1 MHPSPHPIGYH
12 WGNCQMLPRDILT
25 SLTDNCQAQR
35 SGPWVNLRQGEAE
48 AGEWV
53 PQVSTG
59 TPSVLWKPATTRWRQ
74 LHTLPHFLP
83 QTHSI
88 PSSSCFRLTFV
99 LNAIFSLIFFFLQ
112 IFLYV
117 SMLCGD
123 LCWLSV
129 VLMARLFFLREEELA
144 SFMLPF
150 LRCGF
155 LGSMTVGLPGL
166 RMCNFMML
174 SRSGASK

>member
-12 WGNCQMLPRDILT
+12 WGNCQMLPRDILA

-99 LNAIFSLIFFFLQ
+99 LNAIFSLIFFPPDFSLCQ
-112 IFLYV
+112 HAMWGPLLAFSCFNGSVILPQRRGV
-117 SMLCGD
+117 SKLHVAISEM
-123 LCWLSV
+123 WV
-129 VLMARLFFLREEELA
+129 
-144 SFMLPF
+144 
-150 LRCGF
+150 
-155 LGSMTVGLPGL
+155 
-166 RMCNFMML
+166 
-174 SRSGASK
+174 SR